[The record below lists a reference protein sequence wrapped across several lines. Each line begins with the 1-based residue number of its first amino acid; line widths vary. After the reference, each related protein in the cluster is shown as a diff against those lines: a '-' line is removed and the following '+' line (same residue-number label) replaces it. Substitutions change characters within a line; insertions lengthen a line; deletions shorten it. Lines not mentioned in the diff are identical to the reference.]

1 MGSRAAS
8 SSRRDWAQGRPG
20 DAGLTGEETG
30 NKTGEA
36 GEAVSCSGGD
46 VGMPVNRGD
55 DATSVSMVH
64 SPAAFPSAMLPAL
77 TGDII
82 APRPASLLQCADW
95 TLQK

>member
-20 DAGLTGEETG
+20 DAGLTGDETG
-30 NKTGEA
+30 TEA

-46 VGMPVNRGD
+46 VGMPMNRGD
-55 DATSVSMVH
+55 DATSVSIAT